1 MKSALY
7 KNRWTGTVWT
17 SAIFLALCCCT
28 PDFNAKAIA
37 AKTAAHAG
45 VESTIW
51 ALEKEASRLTLITL
65 HGDPIPVAVRSETLI
80 AGICVH
86 CNLVMEIPVGQI
98 AKNCTKCAC
107 SSNAAECFVNKVAG
121 KKSWAD
127 LLNSLPKG
135 TTLLAEY
142 VEPGKPESGVK
153 RLTIDPKT
161 ALLPIR
167 SASPPSLDAVTAAAK
182 GVGGTSV
189 ELGEDGKRL
198 LIHLKSDWSQDR
210 EIRLAKLLAPSGVEV
225 AFPSQEKGAN

>member
-17 SAIFLALCCCT
+17 SVIFLALNCCT
-28 PDFNAKAIA
+28 ADFNAKAIA
-37 AKTAAHAG
+37 DKTAARAG

-51 ALEKEASRLTLITL
+51 ALEKEASKVTLITL
-65 HGDPIPVAVRSETLI
+65 HGDPVQVAVRPETLI

-86 CNLVMEIPVGQI
+86 CNLVMEIPVGQL
-98 AKNCTKCAC
+98 AKNCPRCAC
-107 SSNAAECFVNKVAG
+107 NSNGAECFVNKVSG

-127 LLNSLPKG
+127 LLNSFPKG

-142 VEPGKPESGVK
+142 VEPGKPESGMK

-167 SASPPSLDAVTAAAK
+167 SASPPSLDAVIAAAK

-225 AFPSQEKGAN
+225 AFP